1 MIEPLIMFLI
11 GFLSTL
17 MIYKAIN
24 KRGGDK

>member
-1 MIEPLIMFLI
+1 MIEPLIMFLL

-24 KRGGDK
+24 KQGGKK